1 MIHNRM
7 EKRLRF
13 ESLEQ
18 KQLLAADLSV
28 AVIGGDLVITGDAEP
43 NSFILSSGDVLNE
56 QFRIENRIF
65 GDTING
71 QFDELFISGVTGNV
85 IINTGGADDVVR
97 IFGDGPGPLAFPG
110 DLRINLGDGED
121 QLFLGHAQFNFDFQ
135 LPLAIGDDLIIEGG
149 AGDDSFELTAL
160 QVTDD
165 FNIIDTQGSNAL
177 NMLPGFFFAF
187 DDESTTVGDDFTV
200 IMGSGNDEI
209 GIDQAVVGDNL
220 FVVANGG
227 DDAVFVVNSEVHGS
241 TFVNLG
247 SGSNE
252 MQAELLDAGHALTV
266 VGTGTNNIFLNEVTS
281 SSLIAIVTTNGNDVV
296 NIFNSSTGLA
306 FISTGGGADE
316 LAIIDSA
323 FEALA
328 IQLGNGD
335 DSLTL
340 GGVDVSE
347 WALLSG
353 GRGSDTLVDLGGND
367 INWELDFGFEIFD
380 DLSA

>member
-43 NSFILSSGDVLNE
+43 NSFILRSGDDFNE
-56 QFRIENRIF
+56 QFQIVNRIF

-71 QFDELFISGVTGNV
+71 QLDDLFVSGVTGNV
-85 IINTGGADDVVR
+85 IINTGGGDDVVR
-97 IFGDGPGPLAFPG
+97 IFGDGPGPLEFPG
-110 DLRINLGDGED
+110 DLRINLGDGGD
-121 QLFLGHAQFNFDFQ
+121 QLFLGHAEFNFDFQ

-149 AGDDSFELTAL
+149 AGDDYFELTAL

-187 DDESTTVGDDFTV
+187 SDESTTVGDDFT
-200 IMGSGNDEI
+200 IITGSGNDEI

-220 FVVANGG
+220 FVVVDGG
-227 DDAVFVVNSEVHGS
+227 DDAVFLVNSEVSGT

-247 SGSNE
+247 DGSDALE
-252 MQAELLDAGHALTV
+252 SESFVAGHSLNV
-266 VGTGTNNIFLNEVTS
+266 IGGGTNDIFLSGVSSTS
-281 SSLIAIVTTNGNDVV
+281 HIAIVTANGNDNVH
-296 NIFNSSTGLA
+296 ISDSSTQLA
-306 FISTGGGADE
+306 IITTNDGEDQV
-316 LAIIDSA
+316 AIIDSA
-323 FEALA
+323 FE
-328 IQLGNGD
+328 QLFVKLGKGD

-340 GGVDVSE
+340 EGVEVIKL
-347 WALLSG
+347 ALLSG
-353 GRGSDTLVDLGGND
+353 GQGTDTLDLGDND
-367 INWELDFGFEIFD
+367 FNLELDLGFEIFD
-380 DLSA
+380 ELSV